1 MTYYKHPDSDYLAA
15 FLMTYRSFSTPK
27 QLLDLL
33 ILRFDTPVP
42 INCLQ
47 EDLQRF
53 KEQRLTPIRLR
64 VANVLKNWIDKH
76 FHDFMEDR
84 SLVASFL
91 QFIKLKTDVDSVI
104 EKTLD
109 QVCTSPFL
117 FFSFL
122 FFFLLFSFLISDS
135 LVLCCSS
142 RNSCKGNSRNNL
154 S

>member
-1 MTYYKHPDSDYLAA
+1 MKAGTLNKLVERLTFHKHPDSDYLNA
-15 FLMTYRSFSTPK
+15 FLMTYRSFCTPK

-33 ILRFDTPVP
+33 ILRFDTPLP

-64 VANVLKNWIDKH
+64 VANVLKNWIDK
-76 FHDFMEDR
+76 FFQDFMEDR

-109 QVCTSPFL
+109 QVGLFSFSFNFFSLFL
-117 FFSFL
+117 FFT
-122 FFFLLFSFLISDS
+122 
-135 LVLCCSS
+135 
-142 RNSCKGNSRNNL
+142 R
-154 S
+154 